1 MHRLGCLISRVW
13 RDKPARYRFQHRR
26 WLRRAQPRVA
36 RATGNRT
43 ELRYTKCM
51 STTAAPPP
59 PATKRR
65 IRGDGLWDR
74 ISEGKELSDLWAQF
88 SADAQA
94 SYGFY
99 GKDVDWQGINELPR
113 WRRPRQIAKQIF
125 WALLMKMTPAR
136 RVFLFVALGLLLLS
150 VLVQDDRNLFLLIAA
165 LCFLL
170 LLSLELADKVTMKRD
185 LEIAR
190 EIQSWLVPS
199 KSPGVIGANLAFH
212 TRPQNSVAGDY
223 YDAFYPLE
231 DAGNGGKLFLAI
243 ADVAGK
249 SIPAA
254 LLMAT
259 FQASLHTI
267 ARQGVP
273 LPELVQRL
281 NRYAC
286 AHSLDGMRFTTAV
299 LGEYDPA
306 TKRLSYVNA
315 GHNAPVVR
323 RRNASVNS
331 GIERLEVGGMPF
343 GISPQAKY
351 ATGVVDLAPQDALIL
366 FTDGVVEAF
375 NQRGEEFT
383 DERWIAAV
391 RGLPDWDAQ
400 RSLQFL
406 TQRVDEFVGATR
418 QSDDITC
425 LVLRCE

>member
-1 MHRLGCLISRVW
+1 MWH
-13 RDKPARYRFQHRR
+13 
-26 WLRRAQPRVA
+26 
-36 RATGNRT
+36 
-43 ELRYTKCM
+43 
-51 STTAAPPP
+51 
-59 PATKRR
+59 
-65 IRGDGLWDR
+65 R
-74 ISEGKELSDLWAQF
+74 ISEGREWDDLLAQF
-88 SADAQA
+88 AADARA

-99 GKDVDWQGINELPR
+99 GRDVDWIEINKLPR
-113 WRRPRQIAKQIF
+113 WRRPLHIAKGFF
-125 WALLMKMTPAR
+125 WALLMKLSAAR
-136 RVFLFVALGLLLLS
+136 RMVLFLA
-150 VLVQDDRNLFLLIAA
+150 LFLLVISSTKFHIADKVSFDMNFDIIAA
-165 LCFLL
+165 LLFLL

-199 KSPGVIGANLAFH
+199 KPPAVAGANIWFH

-223 YDAFYPLE
+223 YDAFYPRGTPAE
-231 DAGNGGKLFLAI
+231 GGKLFLVI

-249 SIPAA
+249 SVPAA

-267 ARQGVP
+267 AREEAP
-273 LPELVQRL
+273 LSELVLRL

-286 AHSLDGMRFTTAV
+286 AHSLDGLRFTTAV

-306 TKRLSYVNA
+306 TRRLVYVNA

-323 RRNASVNS
+323 RKKATSNS
-331 GIERLEVGGMPF
+331 GIERLEVGGMPL
-343 GISPQAKY
+343 GISRE
-351 ATGVVDLAPQDALIL
+351 ATYETGIVELAEQDALIL

-375 NQRGEEFT
+375 NDQGQEFS
-383 DERWIAAV
+383 DARWVQAI
-391 RGLPDWDAQ
+391 RNLPDWDAQ

-406 TQRVDEFVGATR
+406 MQRVDEFVGATR

>member
-1 MHRLGCLISRVW
+1 
-13 RDKPARYRFQHRR
+13 
-26 WLRRAQPRVA
+26 VA
-36 RATGNRT
+36 CATGIRA
-43 ELRYTKCM
+43 ELRYTDGM
-51 STTAAPPP
+51 STATAPPP
-59 PATKRR
+59 VPKRR
-65 IRGDGLWDR
+65 IRGNRWWDR

-99 GKDVDWQGINELPR
+99 GKDVDWKGISELPR

-136 RVFLFVALGLLLLS
+136 RVFLFLALGLLLLS
-150 VLVQDDRNLFLLIAA
+150 VLVQDDRNLCLLIAT

-199 KSPGVIGANLAFH
+199 ESPGVAGANLAFH

-223 YDAFYPLE
+223 YDAFYPFE
-231 DAGNGGKLFLAI
+231 DAENGGKLFLAI

-273 LPELVQRL
+273 LEELVLRL

-299 LGEYDPA
+299 LGEYDPGA
-306 TKRLSYVNA
+306 KRLCYVNA
-315 GHNAPVVR
+315 GHNAPIIR
-323 RRNASVNS
+323 RRNGTVNP

-343 GISPQAKY
+343 GISLEAQY
-351 ATGVVDLAPQDALIL
+351 QTGVVDLAPQDALIL

-375 NQRGEEFT
+375 NQGGEEFT

-391 RGLPDWDAQ
+391 RNLPDWDAQ

-406 TQRVDEFVGATR
+406 MQRVDEFVGATR